1 MAYRCFNEAHWP
13 MEFVSDGCF
22 ELCGYHRHELE
33 SQSVLW
39 GDFTHPDMI
48 DEVEEKVRS
57 ATNIGQPF
65 EVEYRII
72 SKSGNVKWVWERG
85 RVVDSR
91 DDGVAILEGLI
102 TDITNRKL
110 TETALIQTE
119 AFAQAV
125 VESAA
130 EAVITVDSQ
139 CNIES
144 FNQSALT
151 MFEQPAES
159 LRASLS
165 DTHARILISPRHYG
179 KFDHYFQSCQNRA
192 KIKSR
197 GIELNGYRSINT
209 EFPIHLSI
217 NQVITDEDHKYVI
230 LIRDL
235 TEQRAAEKEVREQHD
250 LLAHFERLNTLGE
263 MATGIA
269 HEINQ
274 PLTAISMYA
283 QAGLR
288 FLQQLGNPNPRLKEV
303 LDKLSNQAHRA
314 GAVIERMQEM
324 TKQQDS
330 HRKVTSCYT
339 LVEEVY
345 KLAEVEAQIRSF
357 AIIIK
362 HEQNLPEILCDSVQI
377 QQVLLNL
384 LRNGMQSMKS
394 NGCRA
399 GSKILLQTD
408 STPNGVKVSIIDTGI
423 GIAAEL
429 SNQLYQPFTS
439 TKKSG
444 MGMGLSISR
453 SIIAAHDG
461 QLEYFNNKAAGATFY
476 FTLPSAVE
484 NTDV

>member
-13 MEFVSDGCF
+13 MDFVSDGCF

-33 SQSVLW
+33 GQHVLW

-48 DEVEEKVRS
+48 DEVDQKVRS
-57 ATNIGQPF
+57 ATSIGQPF

-72 SKSGNVKWVWERG
+72 CRDGIEKWVWERG
-85 RVVDSR
+85 RVVDTR
-91 DDGVAILEGLI
+91 EDGVAILEGLI
-102 TDITNRKL
+102 TDITSRKL
-110 TETALIQTE
+110 TETALIEAE

-125 VESAA
+125 VESAV
-130 EAVITVDSQ
+130 EAVITIDSQ

-144 FNQSALT
+144 FNHAART
-151 MFEQPAES
+151 MFEQPSLS
-159 LRASLS
+159 LRN
-165 DTHARILISPRHYG
+165 THARILISPRHYG
-179 KFDHYFQSCQNRA
+179 KFDHYFQTCQISQKA
-192 KIKSR
+192 KSR
-197 GIELNGYRSINT
+197 GIELNGYRAFDT

-217 NQVITDEDHKYVI
+217 NQVTTTEDRKYVI

-235 TEQRAAEKEVREQHD
+235 TEQRATEKEVREQHD
-250 LLAHFERLNTLGE
+250 VLAHFERLNTLGE

-288 FLQQLGNPNPRLKEV
+288 FLQQSETTDRLQEV

-330 HRKVTSCYT
+330 HREVTSCYT
-339 LVEEVY
+339 LVEETY
-345 KLAEVEAQIRSF
+345 KLAEVEAQIRNF
-357 AIIIK
+357 VIVMK
-362 HEQNLPEILCDSVQI
+362 HEQCLPEILCDSVQI

-399 GSKILLQTD
+399 GSKIVLQTD
-408 STPNGVKVSIIDTGI
+408 LTPDGVKVSIIDIGI

-429 SNQLYQPFTS
+429 TNQLYQPFTS
-439 TKKSG
+439 TKESG

-453 SIIAAHDG
+453 SIIAAHGG
-461 QLEYFNNKAAGATFY
+461 QLEYANNKAAGATFY
-476 FTLPSAVE
+476 FTLPSAE
-484 NTDV
+484 KPLEA